1 MYDEKKQKDAQ
12 HRERRTML
20 LLGLEG
26 LGLIVAAFAISFI
39 AGGCGEHQERAAAV
53 APVSQSGTTATA
65 MAVAPSTPGTPNHQ
79 AEEND
84 PVVDVDSL
92 PPEVSASVQ
101 DSVVTPGA
109 AVEIT
114 AEASIDATDL
124 VLWDGIGKRQSFVYD
139 LKGKLWRTYYRV
151 PIKSAN
157 RLALSVTAKSQG
169 GRWRRVW
176 VFVNVRRPGVEAVQP
191 EPSPSPTSEQK

>member
-12 HRERRTML
+12 HRERRTLL

-39 AGGCGEHQERAAAV
+39 AGGCGQHQERAAAT
-53 APVSQSGTTATA
+53 APASNQSGVTATA
-65 MAVAPSTPGTPNHQ
+65 VATTPSTASQTREPQ
-79 AEEND
+79 END

-114 AEASIDATDL
+114 AESSIDATDL

-139 LKGKLWRTYYRV
+139 LKGKVWRTYYRV
-151 PIKSAN
+151 PMKSAN

-176 VFVNVRRPGVEAVQP
+176 VFVNVQRPSEVVP
-191 EPSPSPTSEQK
+191 EPSPSPSTDEQH

>member
-1 MYDEKKQKDAQ
+1 MYDEKQKEAQ
-12 HRERRTML
+12 RREWRTML
-20 LLGLEG
+20 LLALEG

-39 AGGCGEHQERAAAV
+39 AGGCGQQKERVAATAPATSGQNTTVATAAAV
-53 APVSQSGTTATA
+53 APSIPTREPQ
-65 MAVAPSTPGTPNHQ
+65 
-79 AEEND
+79 END

-114 AEASIDATDL
+114 AEASIDASEL

-151 PIKSAN
+151 PMKSAN
-157 RLALSVTAKSQG
+157 RVALSVTAKAQG

-176 VFVNVRRPGVEAVQP
+176 VFLDVQRPSEVVEP
-191 EPSPSPTSEQK
+191 EPSPSPSTQQ

>member
-12 HRERRTML
+12 RREWRTML

-39 AGGCGEHQERAAAV
+39 AGGCGQHQERAAAT
-53 APVSQSGTTATA
+53 APVSSQTGVATA
-65 MAVAPSTPGTPNHQ
+65 MAVAPGTTTQTQ
-79 AEEND
+79 AHDSEAND

-139 LKGKLWRTYYRV
+139 LKGKVWRTYYRV
-151 PIKSAN
+151 PMKSAN
-157 RLALSVTAKSQG
+157 RLALSVTAKAQG

-176 VFVNVRRPGVEAVQP
+176 VFVNVQRPSEVV
-191 EPSPSPTSEQK
+191 EPSPSPTSQQ

>member
-1 MYDEKKQKDAQ
+1 MYDEKKHKESQP
-12 HRERRTML
+12 REWRTML
-20 LLGLEG
+20 LLGFEA

-39 AGGCGEHQERAAAV
+39 AGGCGEHRERVAATAPATSGQNTTVATAAAV
-53 APVSQSGTTATA
+53 E
-65 MAVAPSTPGTPNHQ
+65 PSTPAREPQ
-79 AEEND
+79 END

-139 LKGKLWRTYYRV
+139 LKGKVWRTYYRV

-176 VFVNVRRPGVEAVQP
+176 VFLDVQRPGVETP
-191 EPSPSPTSEQK
+191 EPSPSPSPSSHE